1 MGFYTV
7 NRSWSQQTAQL
18 GNVCNHRM
26 GGRREFTFSFYWL
39 DGDPPHVAILS
50 HSGFIRASTCT
61 FPASTLVYD
70 MTKVAISG
78 LAQEPGALYAH
89 TTLSFSF
96 HTLPFLYNMLDKAFL
111 RERKKDCCVASCG
124 HGLSRCGYW
133 LMGHQRFTQWNY
145 TTIHTIKDAI
155 HHTKVIIVWR
165 AAKFIMSDDTFLHI
179 QSNEGYS
186 DPVNRINKVI
196 VIGGSQQC
204 TKFHCPWYSPIE
216 FLRWYKHFIIGM
228 L

>member
-1 MGFYTV
+1 
-7 NRSWSQQTAQL
+7 
-18 GNVCNHRM
+18 M

-96 HTLPFLYNMLDKAFL
+96 HTLPFLYNMLDKAFQE
-111 RERKKDCCVASCG
+111 RERKVVVLHHVDMAYPDVDIDSWGTNA
-124 HGLSRCGYW
+124 LPNETTP
-133 LMGHQRFTQWNY
+133 QFTQS
-145 TTIHTIKDAI
+145 
-155 HHTKVIIVWR
+155 R
-165 AAKFIMSDDTFLHI
+165 MPFITL
-179 QSNEGYS
+179 
-186 DPVNRINKVI
+186 K
-196 VIGGSQQC
+196 
-204 TKFHCPWYSPIE
+204 
-216 FLRWYKHFIIGM
+216 
-228 L
+228 